1 MVDYFYQGGGFM
13 WPILGALLFG
23 LGFAGERFYSLLMS
37 GMDTQQFFDDIQS
50 VINKKRVDDALK
62 LCEKTQGPV

>member
-50 VINKKRVDDALK
+50 VIN
-62 LCEKTQGPV
+62 